1 MLIFHSMTDVTLWIT
16 VTTFF
21 LILFSTRKIP
31 LYAAG
36 SFVQEIF
43 TSRKFTL
50 HFIGLLGVLLIN
62 KVELW
67 LAQSMH
73 YKADF
78 TPSIYSLEGDF
89 VAGFQHLFANDV
101 ITSFASFI
109 YVVIFSS
116 LMIASIF
123 IYTYEKNHKM
133 FYAVCYA
140 IIFNYA
146 VAMPFYLFFSVS
158 EVWSFRPDVQFL
170 IAHSFPAFE
179 TYYRPLSGLHNC
191 FPSLH
196 TSISVSM
203 AVIALRSKNIFWGRF
218 TVISSALIVF
228 SIFYLGIHWLTD
240 MCGGLVLGVAAGRVG
255 IRISE
260 GRAWVTTIFSS
271 FRKDRDFSKQSM
283 D

>member
-1 MLIFHSMTDVTLWIT
+1 
-16 VTTFF
+16 
-21 LILFSTRKIP
+21 
-31 LYAAG
+31 
-36 SFVQEIF
+36 VQEIF

-50 HFIGLLGVLLIN
+50 HFIGLLGVLFAN

-67 LAQSMH
+67 IAQSMH

-101 ITSFASFI
+101 TTSLASFI
-109 YVVIFSS
+109 YIVIFSS

-123 IYTYEKNHKM
+123 IYIYEKNHKM

-170 IAHSFPAFE
+170 ITQAFPSFE
-179 TYYRPLSGLHNC
+179 IDYRPLSGLHNC

-196 TSISVSM
+196 TSISISM

-218 TVISSALIVF
+218 AVMSSVLIVF

-240 MCGGLVLGVAAGRVG
+240 MCGGLVLGVVAGRVG
-255 IRISE
+255 IRVGE
-260 GRAWVTTIFSS
+260 GRAWVTTIFSY
-271 FRKDRDFSKQSM
+271 FRKNRDFGKQSM